1 MQQQSLASKAVL
13 HCARAAT
20 AQLCGTSAAAERHR
34 AFVELFVVCLQV
46 IKYGVISLAAFQQ
59 DLQHWS
65 HLYVGG
71 RLHKPVAALCQH
83 AAAEAACQQNLQ
95 SALTASLL
103 LLPTSSSL
111 KVREW

>member
-1 MQQQSLASKAVL
+1 M
-13 HCARAAT
+13 
-20 AQLCGTSAAAERHR
+20 
-34 AFVELFVVCLQV
+34 CLQV

-71 RLHKPVAALCQH
+71 RTHKPVAALTQH

-103 LLPTSSSL
+103 LLPKTSSLQVKGDKDCIARCRALSSCCPCKQAQQL
-111 KVREW
+111 LPMQTAALITPLVPAYV

>member
-1 MQQQSLASKAVL
+1 
-13 HCARAAT
+13 
-20 AQLCGTSAAAERHR
+20 
-34 AFVELFVVCLQV
+34 VCLQV
-46 IKYGVISLAAFQQ
+46 IKYGVVSLAAFQQ

-103 LLPTSSSL
+103 LLPRSTSL
-111 KVREW
+111 KVRGAAVEYCT